1 MPEPV
6 PVIEVDVLGA
16 LDEMQQE
23 LKSGHAARTVA
34 KHGSLRLLLLALKAK
49 GSVPEHKAEGR
60 VSIHTLRGHVRIH
73 TANATFD
80 LHAGRLITLDPGE
93 RHDVE
98 AVEDSG
104 VLVTIAMSHGSEGR

>member
-1 MPEPV
+1 MSETV

-16 LDEMQQE
+16 LDELQRE
-23 LKSGHAARTVA
+23 LKSTHAARTLA
-34 KHGSLRLLLLALKAK
+34 KHGSLRLLLIALRAK

-73 TANATFD
+73 TASGIFE
-80 LHAGRLITLDPGE
+80 LPAGRLITLDPGE

-104 VLVTIAMSHGSEGR
+104 VLVTIAMTRSAEGG

>member
-1 MPEPV
+1 MAEPG

-16 LDEMQQE
+16 LDEMQRE
-23 LKSGHAARTVA
+23 LKSNHAARTLA
-34 KHGSLRLLLLALKAK
+34 KHGSLRLLLIALRAN

-73 TANATFD
+73 TSSGIRD
-80 LHAGRLITLDPGE
+80 LPAGRLITLDPGE

-98 AVEDSG
+98 AVDDSG
-104 VLVTIAMSHGSEGR
+104 VLVTIAMSRDAEDR